1 MTAGLGRDAA
11 AVRARQERDGTLSE
25 RAAALIEE
33 DILSGAL
40 EPGSRLAVHALSRHY
55 VLGTTPLR
63 EGLSRL
69 VTRGLIVAIGQR
81 GFRVAHVSRADLE
94 DITRLRI
101 VVESEALRISMREGG
116 DAWEVGIVAAL
127 HHLRLCLERS
137 PETMAEGSA
146 EFDRLHKSFHRALL
160 AGCGSDRLLR
170 LHDDL
175 YLQAYRYRRV
185 MMRRLTDPGLF
196 LLSHQDLADVVI
208 ARQAEAAVAS
218 LTAHLHQTVAT
229 VYDGADAEALP
240 R

>member
-1 MTAGLGRDAA
+1 M
-11 AVRARQERDGTLSE
+11 LSG
-25 RAAALIEE
+25 RAAALIER

-55 VLGTTPLR
+55 SIGTTPLR

-69 VTRGLIVAIGQR
+69 VTRGLIAAIGQR
-81 GFRVAHVSRADLE
+81 GFRVAHVSRTDLA
-94 DITRLRI
+94 DITRVRI
-101 VVESEALRISMREGG
+101 MVESEALRSSIAQGG

-137 PETMAEGSA
+137 PETTAEGSA
-146 EFDRLHKSFHRALL
+146 IFDRVHKSFHRALL
-160 AGCGSDRLLR
+160 AGCGSDRLLG

-175 YLQAYRYRRV
+175 YFQAYRYRRI
-185 MMRRLTDPGLF
+185 MMRRLTDPGV
-196 LLSHQDLADVVI
+196 LLRAHQDLADLAL

-218 LTAHLHQTVAT
+218 LTAHLHQTMAT
-229 VYDGADAEALP
+229 VYGGADAEAPP